1 MLILEKYWSVVNIVQ
16 QDLETRKGDKERQII
31 MIGVRKALSGN
42 GALSL
47 LSLGV
52 SPGLEEVAHGG
63 VTWPNEWK
71 RKSRSGEDT
80 SICAQKIDGG
90 EKMQKENSEIITE

>member
-1 MLILEKYWSVVNIVQ
+1 MEKYWFVVNIVQ

-52 SPGLEEVAHGG
+52 SAGLEEVAHGG

-71 RKSRSGEDT
+71 RKSRVGRT
-80 SICAQKIDGG
+80 QAYVPRK
-90 EKMQKENSEIITE
+90 